1 MNYKLFNTDSFK
13 LMEDWVVENRKRERE
28 RYYLIVL

>member
-13 LMEDWVVENRKRERE
+13 LMEDWVVENRKRERDT
-28 RYYLIVL
+28 I